1 MKNLL
6 FVLFCFLLNSNL
18 LLAQEDAEKI
28 VQQSLEAYNARDIEA
43 FMALFDEDIEMYN
56 FQDPEVAV
64 KGIKAVR
71 EVYQRMFDA
80 SPELHSKILNRIVFD
95 NKVIDYEYITGA
107 SGRSD
112 PFELVFIYEIENGK
126 IIRTTAIRK

>member
-1 MKNLL
+1 MRT
-6 FVLFCFLLNSNL
+6 
-18 LLAQEDAEKI
+18 EKI
-28 VQQSLEAYNARDIEA
+28 Y
-43 FMALFDEDIEMYN
+43 IEMYN

-64 KGIKAVR
+64 KGIRAVR